1 MIAIFPEITAAV
13 FDTERLCVLVRRYFG
28 GRPAPR
34 FDVADL
40 AAEVGIAIRRTHLE
54 RIGALIARDVGG
66 KFDITIIINDRL
78 PEFEARFLTAHL
90 LGHYFI
96 HVTPQIAKGELRI
109 GGYRETMSPL
119 ERYVRGGPEDVVETA
134 ADEFAAALLMPKG
147 MLAKAYQSLGDVS
160 RLANFFG
167 VTATCAKARL
177 EAAGLIKGERHAN
190 FLAAE
195 RSLPDHNQK
204 QRGQPVRIQQPVAP
218 AQDLQAATKVPRSV
232 AASSYTKTERE
243 TKSTRSEAAQNPQ
256 GMSKLRAL
264 AKRIDPS
271 VET

>member
-1 MIAIFPEITAAV
+1 MIAIFPEITAATS
-13 FDTERLCVLVRRYFG
+13 DTERLCVLVRRYFG
-28 GRPAPR
+28 GKPTPR
-34 FDVADL
+34 FDVGEL
-40 AAEVGIAIRRTHLE
+40 AAEVGIAIRRTNHE
-54 RIGALIARDVGG
+54 RIGALIARDAGG
-66 KFDITIIINDRL
+66 KFDVTIVINDRL

-96 HVTPQIAKGELRI
+96 HVMPQIAKGELRI
-109 GGYRETMSPL
+109 GGYREVMSPL

-134 ADEFAAALLMPKG
+134 ADDFAAALLMPKG
-147 MLAKAYQSLGDVS
+147 MITKAHQSLSDVS
-160 RLANFFG
+160 RVATFFG
-167 VTATCAKARL
+167 VTATCVRARL
-177 EAAGLIKGERHAN
+177 EALSLIPGERHAN

-195 RSLPDHNQK
+195 RSLPERAQEK
-204 QRGQPVRIQQPVAP
+204 LPPRAPTAP
-218 AQDLQAATKVPRSV
+218 ARDMEATGKVSRSL

-243 TKSTRSEAAQNPQ
+243 TKAPRQEAAQKPQ